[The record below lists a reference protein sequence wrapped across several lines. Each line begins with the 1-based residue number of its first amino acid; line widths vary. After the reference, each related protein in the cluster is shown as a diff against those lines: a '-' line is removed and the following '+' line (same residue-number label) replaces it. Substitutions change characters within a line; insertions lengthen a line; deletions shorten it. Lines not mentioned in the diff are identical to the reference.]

1 MPHCF
6 FQCNGVG
13 LETVALPALSHSP
26 AKMPGPHHCKEYDM
40 ATQSEVAEWC
50 KLTDRQIRNL
60 QKRGIMH
67 RPQGKGSMDLQRAV
81 MEYITYLK
89 ADGGGIG
96 LEDEE
101 EFDDPS
107 DPLDRKRKDLNNQI
121 LEEKLKKMRRE
132 NAPLWVLAE
141 ALSKVVELVP
151 AKRAETLMAIK
162 LANPDLPEA
171 SVNLIDEKL
180 GELQDAL
187 CAIELK
193 FDVDDDNELDDDDE

>member
-1 MPHCF
+1 
-6 FQCNGVG
+6 
-13 LETVALPALSHSP
+13 
-26 AKMPGPHHCKEYDM
+26 M

-96 LEDEE
+96 LDDEE